1 MAHMADLEPS
11 FAHNA
16 DAAAYYE
23 RGAAEYDDWYLGVGQ
38 HADFDRPAY
47 HAEVS
52 RLVGTVSA
60 LPAAWTLDVACGS
73 GFLSRHVRG
82 ATVGMDQSPS
92 MARLARSRI
101 PGGMAVLG
109 DALRVPF
116 ADRSF
121 ERVLTGHFYGHLGRD
136 ERQAFLSEASRVAGE
151 LVVVDAA
158 LRPDLAPELWEE
170 RRLNDGSRHRIYKRY
185 FTAEQLADEIDGETL
200 MAGEWFVAARASF
213 PDRT

>member
-1 MAHMADLEPS
+1 MARMADLEPS
-11 FAHNA
+11 FARNA

-38 HADFDRPAY
+38 HAEFDRPEF

-52 RLVGTVSA
+52 RLVGMVSA
-60 LPAAWTLDVACGS
+60 LGSARTLDVACGS

-82 ATVGMDQSPS
+82 ATVGLDRSPS

-101 PGGMAVLG
+101 PGGMTVLG
-109 DALRVPF
+109 DALCVPF

-136 ERQAFLSEASRVAGE
+136 EREAFLSEASRVAGE

-158 LRPDLAPELWEE
+158 LRPGLVPELWEE
-170 RRLNDGSRHRIYKRY
+170 RLLNDGSRHLIYKRY
-185 FTAEQLADEIDGETL
+185 FTAGKLADEIDGEIL